1 MTVPIFLELVEIKAK
16 TASILP
22 FLLGACFS
30 WFNYHSLNLGLLI
43 TFFIAMFLFNMA
55 VDILDNYN
63 DYRNATEEHDYKRK
77 TNIIGRENLSLQL
90 VFWMMVGMIA
100 MSAIIGFILVYIT
113 GWPLL
118 IMGGVC
124 YLVGIFYSSGPK
136 PLSSLP
142 LGEVFSGPTMGFMI
156 TLICVYINSY
166 QNFSW
171 SLMNVGA
178 VLLIS
183 LPNTMWISNLML
195 ANNICDLAEDE
206 KNNRYTLVHYL
217 GKRHSLQLFVIMNSV
232 AILALVAAVVLKIAP
247 WTMLLT
253 LVVLPVIV
261 KQVKLFLSKQV
272 KKETFSCAIKILA
285 IGAVSQ
291 TLTFLIYMPF
301 INN

>member
-1 MTVPIFLELVEIKAK
+1 
-16 TASILP
+16 
-22 FLLGACFS
+22 
-30 WFNYHSLNLGLLI
+30 
-43 TFFIAMFLFNMA
+43 
-55 VDILDNYN
+55 
-63 DYRNATEEHDYKRK
+63 
-77 TNIIGRENLSLQL
+77 
-90 VFWMMVGMIA
+90 
-100 MSAIIGFILVYIT
+100 
-113 GWPLL
+113 
-118 IMGGVC
+118 
-124 YLVGIFYSSGPK
+124 
-136 PLSSLP
+136 
-142 LGEVFSGPTMGFMI
+142 
-156 TLICVYINSY
+156 
-166 QNFSW
+166 
-171 SLMNVGA
+171 MNVGA
-178 VLLIS
+178 ILLIS